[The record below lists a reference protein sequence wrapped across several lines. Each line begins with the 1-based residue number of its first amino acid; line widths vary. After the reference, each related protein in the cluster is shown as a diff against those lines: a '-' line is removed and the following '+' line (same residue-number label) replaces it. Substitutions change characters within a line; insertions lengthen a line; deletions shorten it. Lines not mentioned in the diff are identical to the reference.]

1 MSLFLHSEL
10 LEGYSNCRNGAE
22 VVSFQQ
28 EWLER
33 ERSRQRVRQGG
44 KS

>member
-10 LEGYSNCRNGAE
+10 LEGYSNRNGAE

-33 ERSRQRVRQGG
+33 ERSRQRVRQGWE
-44 KS
+44 S